1 MRNVLTYREIRPGK
15 ALEDYI
21 YCYWIFSYQPK
32 DQQQVLEHSIPP
44 DGCFSLAF
52 PFHPMAPGLGISLL
66 GPQTTIFRL
75 PVFPGSHCLG
85 VRFMPGVGKALFQ
98 VSPRAWVNQNL
109 EAEDLIG
116 KLDTSSIFEHWP
128 EQEAAISWLDPIFK
142 KWIDE
147 KEVQLDES
155 VMQAVRIILKADG
168 NVKVSELAQQVFIS
182 ERQFL
187 RRFQEAVGLS
197 PKVFS
202 RIRRM
207 RAALLQRLLA
217 EKPYADILFDHGYT
231 DKSHFNRDF
240 AAIAGLSS
248 AELESYLK
256 QIEHLGLEDE

>member
-1 MRNVLTYREIRPGK
+1 MLTYREIRPGK

-21 YCYWIFSYQPK
+21 YCYWIFSYQPEEH
-32 DQQQVLEHSIPP
+32 QEVLEHSVPP
-44 DGCFSLAF
+44 DGCVSLAF
-52 PFHPMAPGLGISLL
+52 PFHPMAQNLAVSLL
-66 GPQTTIFRL
+66 GPQTSIFRL

-85 VRFMPGVGKALFQ
+85 VRFMPGVGKALFRI
-98 VSPRAWVNQNL
+98 SPKVWVNQNL
-109 EAEDLIG
+109 EADELIEG
-116 KLDTSSIFEHWP
+116 LNKKAIFEQWP
-128 EQEAAISWLDPIFK
+128 KKEAAISWLDPIFK
-142 KWIDE
+142 NWVDT
-147 KEVQLDES
+147 KEVELDEP
-155 VMQAVRIILKADG
+155 VLRAVRLILAADG
-168 NVKVSELAQQVFIS
+168 NIKVSELAQQVFIS
-182 ERQFL
+182 ERQFQ

-217 EKPYADILFDHGYT
+217 EKSYADILFDHGYT

-256 QIEHLGLEDE
+256 QIEHLGLED

>member
-1 MRNVLTYREIRPGK
+1 MLTYQEIRPGE
-15 ALEDYI
+15 ALADYI

-32 DQQQVLEHSIPP
+32 DHQEVLEHSIPP

-52 PFHPMAPGLGISLL
+52 PHHPMAPSLGISLL
-66 GPQTTIFRL
+66 GPQNSIFRL

-85 VRFMPGVGKALFQ
+85 IRFMPGVGKALFG
-98 VSPRAWVNQNL
+98 VSPKAWVDRNL

-116 KLDTSSIFEHWP
+116 GLNTGAIFHHWP
-128 EQEAAISWLDPIFK
+128 AQEPDQAWLDPIFEH
-142 KWIDE
+142 WIDE
-147 KEVQLDES
+147 KEVELDEPILR
-155 VMQAVRIILKADG
+155 AVRLILAADG
-168 NVKVSELAQQVFIS
+168 QVKVSELAQQVFLS
-182 ERQFL
+182 ERQFQ

-217 EKPYADILFDHGYT
+217 EKSYADILFDHGYT

-248 AELESYLK
+248 AELERYLK
-256 QIEHLGLEDE
+256 QIEHLGLEE

>member
-1 MRNVLTYREIRPGK
+1 MLTYQEIRPGE
-15 ALEDYI
+15 ALADYI

-32 DQQQVLEHSIPP
+32 DHQEILEHSIPP
-44 DGCFSLAF
+44 DGCFSVAF
-52 PFHPMAPGLGISLL
+52 PYHPLAPGLGISLL
-66 GPQTTIFRL
+66 GPQTSIFRL

-98 VSPRAWVNQNL
+98 ISPKEWVNQNL

-116 KLDTSSIFEHWP
+116 KLDTTAIFARWP
-128 EQEAAISWLDPIFK
+128 KEEAAISWLDPIFMEWIEEK
-142 KWIDE
+142 K
-147 KEVQLDES
+147 VSLDEPILE
-155 VMQAVRIILKADG
+155 AVRSILRADG
-168 NVKVSELAQQVFIS
+168 NVKVSELAQQVFMS
-182 ERQFL
+182 ERQFQ

-217 EKPYADILFDHGYT
+217 EKSYADILFEHGYT

-256 QIEHLGLEDE
+256 QIEHLGLED